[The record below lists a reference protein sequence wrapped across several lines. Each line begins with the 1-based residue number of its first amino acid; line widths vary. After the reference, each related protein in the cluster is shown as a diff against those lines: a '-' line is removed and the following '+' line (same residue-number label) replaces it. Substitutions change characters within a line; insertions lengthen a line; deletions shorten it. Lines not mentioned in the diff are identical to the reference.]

1 MEPTPKID
9 RLTIRAVRVPMAEAH
24 QTAGGTVTESPLILT
39 DIHCCDGSV
48 GHSMVFAYNLLAL
61 KPIAELLCNLETL
74 LLGAPAAPQEI
85 ERRLNARFRLLG
97 TQGLVGIALAAIDMA
112 LWDAQARRQQTSLTA
127 LLGGTHR
134 PVQAYGSVGYD
145 GAAPSARAAEKWA
158 ERKIRGIKL
167 KIGYPTVGEDL
178 AVIRAVRAAVGNE
191 LAIMVDY
198 NQCLTPAEA
207 IQRLRVL
214 DNEGLAW
221 IEEPTLA
228 HDHVGHAEIARQTQT
243 PIQCGENW
251 WGPLDLQHAIDA
263 GASDF
268 MMPDVMKIGGV
279 SGWMRAAALA
289 QTKGI
294 LLSNHLWPEISAQ
307 LLCATPTAHWLEYAD
322 WWNPIIAEPLRL
334 EDGYACTD
342 GVLGSG
348 VAWDEA
354 AVERYRV

>member
-1 MEPTPKID
+1 METFPKID
-9 RLTIRAVRVPMAEAH
+9 RLTVRAVRVPMTEAH
-24 QTAGGTVTESPLILT
+24 QTAGGAVTESPLVLT
-39 DIHCCDGSV
+39 DIHCSDGSV

-61 KPIAELLCNLETL
+61 KPIAELVHNLEAM

-97 TQGLVGIALAAIDMA
+97 TQGLVGIAMAAIDMA
-112 LWDAQARRQQTSLTA
+112 LWDALARRQQTSLTT
-127 LLGGTHR
+127 LLGATHR
-134 PVQAYGSVGYD
+134 PIQAYGSVGYD
-145 GAAPSARAAEKWA
+145 GAGASARVAEKWA
-158 ERKIRGIKL
+158 ERNFRGIKL
-167 KIGYPTVGEDL
+167 KIGYPTVGQDIE
-178 AVIRAVRAAVGNE
+178 VIRAVRAAVGTE

-198 NQCLTPAEA
+198 NQCLSPVEA

-214 DNEGLAW
+214 DEEGLTW

-228 HDHVGHAEIARQTQT
+228 HDHAGHAEIARQTKT

-279 SGWMRAAALA
+279 SGWMRVAAMA
-289 QTKGI
+289 QTRGI

-322 WWNPIIAEPLRL
+322 WWNPIIAEPLSV
-334 EDGYACTD
+334 EGGYACTD
-342 GVLGSG
+342 GVIGSG
-348 VAWDEA
+348 VTWDEA
-354 AVERYRV
+354 AVERYLI